1 MTIKHLVISG
11 GGPSGVLTY
20 GIASHLEKK
29 GFWHL
34 SNIKSIY
41 GCSIGAYI
49 GVILSLGYEWEWL
62 DDYLIKR
69 PWDKLISASK
79 TRIIDIFE
87 KKCLINE
94 NCFREGTIPLL
105 RAKNLSDE
113 ITLSELYDYNGI
125 DIHMYATNI
134 NSVGLEKIDIS
145 HKTHPNLTLITA
157 LRMTMAFPVI
167 FEPILYENSCYI
179 DGGLINNFPLNDCLL
194 QQKCDPDEILGFKNI
209 WKTNV
214 SRHITEKSSLLDFI
228 MIIMKKM
235 QSAINT
241 EPYQEKTK
249 YTVNCLIED
258 LAGFD
263 KWYEVSYS
271 EEYRKTI
278 IENGYTQAELFLSYI
293 SNNK

>member
-278 IENGYTQAELFLSYI
+278 IENGYTQAELFLSYV
-293 SNNK
+293 SDNK